1 MAPTMSDVEP
11 LDLPGS
17 GLQPVE
23 KESNTAET
31 MSPEQ
36 AGYTSSAERCHSCEY
51 FDAEQMNCN
60 KYNFAAEPDGHCDGW
75 EAAGG
80 TEENSESPEEPE
92 GMEEDEFEPLG

>member
-11 LDLPGS
+11 LDRPGS
-17 GLQPVE
+17 NFQPAE
-23 KESNTAET
+23 KETNTAET

-51 FDAEQMNCN
+51 FDAEGMNCK
-60 KYNFAAEPDGHCDGW
+60 KYNFAAEPDGHCDAW

-80 TEENSESPEEPE
+80 GAETSDTPEDE
-92 GMEEDEFEPLG
+92 GMEDDFEPLG